1 MKITGATRVAGIFGD
16 PIEHSLSP
24 VMQNAA
30 FESMGLNMAY
40 VPFHVGA
47 ASIHVLKNA
56 VAGIRSLNI
65 FGVNVTIPHKQKVI
79 KYLDV
84 VDPVAKA
91 IGAVNTIVNRDGA
104 LHGYNTDGAGY
115 LLSLREELSFNP
127 AGKKIV
133 LLGAGGAARGI
144 FFSLLHG
151 KPKSIVIANR
161 TLKKGARLADEF
173 KEHAAGTEVKTTG
186 LKKNLLKPF
195 AADADLIINT
205 TSLGLMGHGK
215 ADLPLDDLPAKAIVS
230 DIVYRPL
237 ETDLIKDARKMGLQ
251 THTGLGMLVHQ
262 GALSFELWTGLT
274 APVDV
279 MKTAVLEEL
288 QREEVSRG
296 A

>member
-1 MKITGATRVAGIFGD
+1 MKITGTTRVTAIFGD
-16 PIEHSLSP
+16 PVEHSLSP
-24 VMQNAA
+24 VMHNAA

-47 ASIHVLKNA
+47 ASLGVLKNA
-56 VAGIRSLNI
+56 VAGIRALNI
-65 FGVNVTIPHKQKVI
+65 LGVNVTIPHKQKVI
-79 KYLDV
+79 KYLDA
-84 VDPVAKA
+84 VDPVALA
-91 IGAVNTIVNRDGA
+91 IGAVNTIVNKEGV

-115 LLSLREELSFNP
+115 LLSLREELAFTP
-127 AGKKIV
+127 AGKKIL

-151 KPKSIVIANR
+151 KAKSIVIANR
-161 TLKKGARLADEF
+161 TLKKADRLAAEF
-173 KEHAAGTEVKTTG
+173 KAHAGETEVRSTG
-186 LKKNLLKPF
+186 LKKNLIRPY
-195 AADADLIINT
+195 APDADLVINT

-215 ADLPLDDLPAKAIVS
+215 ADLPLEDLPAKAIVS

-237 ETDLIKDARKMGLQ
+237 ETDLIKDARRIGLQ

-274 APVDV
+274 APADV
-279 MKTAVLEEL
+279 MKTAALEEL
-288 QREEVSRG
+288 RKEERLRG